1 METHLRG
8 GEPPKTRTLPEAV
21 SAPALVIENL
31 QFRYPEGDFSLK
43 VDELQVGAGQSA
55 ALTGRSG
62 SGKTTLAHLIAGI
75 LPIGSGRVRVG
86 KTDLKPLA
94 DAERREFRI
103 ANIGFIF
110 QDFALLDYLTARD
123 NLMLPF
129 AINRKLKAQPED
141 HEYAE
146 TLASSVGLAD
156 KLSRHP
162 AQLSGGER
170 QRLAIARAL
179 VTRPQLI
186 IADEPTGNLDRET
199 ADTILDEIIKHK
211 ADATLLAITHDPSI
225 LPRFDQVIDVNA
237 FAA

>member
-1 METHLRG
+1 M
-8 GEPPKTRTLPEAV
+8 
-21 SAPALVIENL
+21 SSPALAIENL
-31 QFRYPEGDFSLK
+31 QFRYQQGDFSLTVEK
-43 VDELQVGAGQSA
+43 LQVGSGKSA

-62 SGKTTLAHLIAGI
+62 CGKTTLAHLIAGI
-75 LPIGSGRVRVG
+75 LPIGKGKVRVG
-86 KTDLKPLA
+86 ETELAPLN

-110 QDFALLDYLTARD
+110 QDFALLDYLNARD

-129 AINRKLKAQPED
+129 AINRKLNAKPED

-146 TLASSVGLAD
+146 SLASAVGLAD
-156 KLSRHP
+156 KLNRHP

-199 ADTILDEIIKHK
+199 ADTILDEIIEHK